1 MRICALVCL
10 ALLASVGCEVESD
23 SQGKPPERYKL
34 LGKSFSEKDK
44 RLTVDL
50 TPPSTDYEGRMRA
63 LSWAVFDIFHM
74 ELEKWPLNEDGAPT
88 DMHIKL
94 WDSPKKKAVLSS
106 IMVLPDVKTSEVMKT
121 PKQVRKVASAKPG
134 FKLRPKPKP
143 VPKPKRSPRQIA
155 VAKIKERCQR
165 QMASYGASIV
175 KVCVDEDIE
184 AYDALARYPAKRR
197 KIVNRCKRQM
207 LSMGGWSIVK
217 VCVDEDIDAAQALK
231 QY

>member
-1 MRICALVCL
+1 MRIHALVCL

-34 LGKSFSEKDK
+34 LGKRFSEKEK
-44 RLTVDL
+44 RITVDL

-88 DMHIKL
+88 DMHINL
-94 WDSPKKKAVLSS
+94 WDSPEKKAVLSS
-106 IMVLPDVKTSEVMKT
+106 IMVLPDIKTSEVMK
-121 PKQVRKVASAKPG
+121 PNKQTKKVASAKPA
-134 FKLRPKPKP
+134 FKLRPTLKPKP
-143 VPKPKRSPRQIA
+143 KPSARQLA
-155 VAKIKERCQR
+155 MASIKKRCQR
-165 QMASYGASIV
+165 QMESYGASIV

-184 AYDALARYPAKRR
+184 AYDALARYPAKHRN
-197 KIVNRCKRQM
+197 IVDRCKRQM

-217 VCVDEDIDAAQALK
+217 VCADEDIEAAQELK
-231 QY
+231 RY